1 MSVSEP
7 LVQASLLGEAID
19 PGPIAVLVTD
29 EDGRY
34 VAVNQ
39 FACDMLGYSRA
50 ELLALK
56 VSDVSPGARAAKR
69 YAAIVAGRRPEGV
82 EELVR
87 KDGSR
92 LRFRYLTR
100 ETRVAGMTVY
110 LAVGSPEPLNGSA

>member
-19 PGPIAVLVTD
+19 PGPIAIFVAD
-29 EDGRY
+29 EEGRY

-50 ELLALK
+50 ELLGLK
-56 VSDVSPGARAAKR
+56 VTDIARGADV
-69 YAAIVAGRRPEGV
+69 YASMIGPRQNEGV
-82 EELVR
+82 DELVR
-87 KDGSR
+87 KDGST
-92 LRFRYLTR
+92 LHFRYMAR

-110 LAVGSPEPLNGSA
+110 IAVGSPELNNGAV

>member
-19 PGPIAVLVTD
+19 PGPIAILVAD
-29 EDGRY
+29 EEGRY

-50 ELLALK
+50 ELLGLNVADIARGAGASAALIG
-56 VSDVSPGARAAKR
+56 PRQH
-69 YAAIVAGRRPEGV
+69 EGV

-87 KDGSR
+87 KDGST
-92 LRFRYLTR
+92 LHFRYLAR

-110 LAVGSPEPLNGSA
+110 IAVGSPESRNGGV